1 MTTSNLQTAQTAVSD
16 GQALIDR
23 AAAKYVEAGATL
35 EAAMLIADIEGEP
48 DLLVRVMNALA
59 KRYPD
64 DDLGALGVRGR
75 ARCEPLVGSAVG
87 LGSALDY
94 LVSDL
99 VAASFLDPAVFAE
112 KVRECGRA
120 IADGDALAEVAAMP
134 QAIEDLAIVRRDV
147 TEAVNHFLGA
157 IKTESRDAALVR
169 RIAHVAAEIYEKA
182 APLWAWARVILNS
195 QREATSY
202 GTAIRKDATDNVGS
216 IGNRLPIL
224 ASGAPS
230 YIRHAPHHGRA
241 LTVNEDGSRV
251 SVTLRGFEGH
261 FTVNEYLD
269 KVFALVESVLAL
281 NWCLADAPDRAGIDV
296 PLSPSDAGYLGA
308 STAKQA
314 VFFLTHFRGYSVSRS
329 EVVDRVWY
337 LDVDMPAEEVL
348 TTAIVIGGAADSD
361 VHTVVLR
368 RLEATGEPVR
378 LGASEVRDHLAA
390 VENAHGLEGV
400 VLVAEFIEQLEMR
413 GGSGLM
419 ATQLESVVTAV
430 AVSVVE
436 GHLEDAP
443 LLRRVRM
450 LADRAG
456 RGDLVEVAIATIASV
471 RTGEVERAKQQLAP
485 LAASFDSSNP
495 MVFDAVELYLS
506 A

>member
-1 MTTSNLQTAQTAVSD
+1 MLSSRYEAPQTVDEAV
-16 GQALIDR
+16 ALL
-23 AAAKYVEAGATL
+23 AADADARVLAGGT
-35 EAAMLIADIEGEP
+35 
-48 DLLVRVMNALA
+48 DLLVQVRT
-59 KRYPD
+59 
-64 DDLGALGVRGR
+64 GAP
-75 ARCEPLVGSAVG
+75 APTAVVDITRIPEM
-87 LGSALDY
+87 LSLEID
-94 LVSDL
+94 
-99 VAASFLDPAVFAE
+99 
-112 KVRECGRA
+112 
-120 IADGDALAEVAAMP
+120 ADGLRCGAAVP
-134 QAIEDLAIVRRDV
+134 
-147 TEAVNHFLGA
+147 
-157 IKTESRDAALVR
+157 
-169 RIAHVAAEIYEKA
+169 AAEIYEKA

-281 NWCLADAPDRAGIDV
+281 NWCLADALDRAGIDV

-430 AVSVVE
+430 AVSGVE

-485 LAASFDSSNP
+485 LDLGQKRGHPLLPCLLQLDFEQCEFLGLAFFQCAQH
-495 MVFDAVELYLS
+495 VTREVELGEIHAAEDRAHQARRAQEAVIAARMHRIEAVRHVLR
-506 A
+506 AEQLDHRDLRGL